1 MENPKCV
8 LVIDPELPRWLIANT
23 ASVLSITLGE
33 RIGEFV
39 GPDVPDESGVDHIG
53 ITQLPIPILQ
63 ADPEQIKQLRNNA
76 IDREDVFVVDFN
88 RTAQSSKYY
97 EEYIDRLAAQQ
108 PGEISY
114 LGVGLYGHRKRIDK
128 LIKGLPMLGA

>member
-1 MENPKCV
+1 MDNPKCV
-8 LVIDPELPRWLIANT
+8 LIIDPELPRWLIANT

-39 GPDVPDESGVDHIG
+39 GPNVPDESGVEHIG

-63 ADPEQIKQLRNNA
+63 ADSEQIKQLRDSA
-76 IDREDVFVVDFN
+76 STREDVFVVDFN

-97 EEYIDRLAAQQ
+97 DEYIERLAAQS
-108 PGEISY
+108 PGTISY

-128 LIKGLPMLGA
+128 LTKGLPLFGS

>member
-1 MENPKCV
+1 MDNPKCV

-33 RIGEFV
+33 RIGAFV
-39 GPDVPDESGVDHIG
+39 GQDVPDESGTEHIG
-53 ITQLPIPILQ
+53 ITQLSIPVLQ
-63 ADPEQIKQLRNNA
+63 AEPEQIRQLRDKA
-76 IDREDVFVVDFN
+76 SAREDVFVVDFN
-88 RTAQSSKYY
+88 RTAQTSKYY
-97 EEYIDRLAAQQ
+97 EEYIERLAAQQ

-128 LIKGLPMLGA
+128 LTKGLPLFGS